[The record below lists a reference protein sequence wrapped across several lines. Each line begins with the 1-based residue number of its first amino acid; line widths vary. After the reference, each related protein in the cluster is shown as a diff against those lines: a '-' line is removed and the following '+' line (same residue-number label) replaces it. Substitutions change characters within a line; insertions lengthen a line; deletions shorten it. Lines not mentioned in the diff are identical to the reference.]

1 MKSVDNQEIEASAPS
16 VTEVLADPR
25 FYVGRESVQ
34 DIRAIEIV
42 DHHEQGDRVTLKIR
56 YAFTGELNAAARAIL
71 QPDRLTWVQSSQ
83 HDLATGRIAFTILP
97 DHYADRLRCSG
108 RSVITKISENVT
120 KRSVATELHV
130 RAPLVANQVER
141 ALLEGLRQELNAQ
154 AQAIP
159 DYVP

>member
-1 MKSVDNQEIEASAPS
+1 MKSVDSQEIAASAPS

-25 FYVGRESVQ
+25 FYVGRDSSEDVQ
-34 DIRAIEIV
+34 AVEVV
-42 DHHEQGDRVTLKIR
+42 DHLEQGDRVTLKIR

-71 QPDRLTWVQSSQ
+71 QPERLTWVQSSQ

-97 DHYADRLRCSG
+97 DHYADRLRCNG
-108 RSVITKISENVT
+108 RSVISTISENMT

-141 ALLEGLRQELNAQ
+141 ALLDGLRRELEAQ
-154 AQAIP
+154 AEAIP
-159 DYVP
+159 RYVP